1 MNEQMDKDA
10 ILKAAQNEKNK
21 GKEFE
26 NREGIRSAA
35 LGMAVSCFMTF
46 LLLLLQYFVKGTVNA
61 GFLAIGVSAG
71 AAQYMYEG
79 IKTKK
84 KASLI
89 IGIVASV
96 LAVLFIVVFISQ
108 IFAKVWIV

>member
-1 MNEQMDKDA
+1 MNEQMDRDA

-35 LGMAVSCFMTF
+35 LGMAVSCFITF

-61 GFLAIGVSAG
+61 GFLVIGVSAG
-71 AAQYMYEG
+71 AAQFLYEG

-96 LAVLFIVVFISQ
+96 LDVLFIAVFISQ
-108 IFAKVWIV
+108 LFAKVWIV